1 MKQAMKIKGILAMAD
16 VTYEEFA
23 KLIGITRQTLHK
35 YLNDPD
41 IFLDDNKTG
50 KSIIRGSSKLMQCV
64 SNGALPL
71 TKPLT
76 KAEKMAG
83 LEDAIKSDA

>member
-23 KLIGITRQTLHK
+23 KLIGTTRQTLHK

-41 IFLDDNKTG
+41 ISLDDNETG
-50 KSIIRGSSKLMQCV
+50 KSVIKGSQQLMWCV
-64 SNGALPL
+64 SNGKLPL

-83 LEDAIKSDA
+83 LEDAIKVE